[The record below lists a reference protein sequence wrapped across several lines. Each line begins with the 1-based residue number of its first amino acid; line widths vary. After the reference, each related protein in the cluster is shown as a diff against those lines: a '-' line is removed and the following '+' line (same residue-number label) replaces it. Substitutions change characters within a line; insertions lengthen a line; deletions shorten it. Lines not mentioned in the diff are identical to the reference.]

1 MRGYVFTD
9 SKPLFPFG
17 YGLSYTEFKY
27 RDLRVEPD
35 EVGPGGEVEISFI
48 LENIG
53 SRKGAEV
60 CQLYVRDIVA
70 SVTRPVKELKGF
82 AKVQLA
88 PGEKAKVTFR
98 LPLELLAFYDKH
110 MRLVVEP
117 GEFEVMVGASSED
130 IKLKGSFRVV
140 GKTLVLGSRRAFLS
154 SVSISKL

>member
-1 MRGYVFTD
+1 MGSYVFTN

-27 RDLRVEPD
+27 RDLRVKPD

-48 LENIG
+48 LENVG

-60 CQLYVRDIVA
+60 CQLYVRDVVA

-88 PGEKAKVTFR
+88 PGERAEVTFR
-98 LPLELLAFYDKH
+98 LPLELLAFYDRH

-130 IKLKGSFRVV
+130 IKLKGNFRVV